1 MTCLASVGSGGGGV
15 EVRFRKLPWLPGL
28 LDFVSVKG
36 SLPLLGLTLPIVDLF
51 GEMAADFVSMPTEVM
66 ICFGFISLS
75 SSSAD
80 NNVCVPS
87 VVDSYGRFVSDASFG
102 FCNSSVVGGSAFA
115 SIGWNGRLAFFGG
128 GVSSFC

>member
-1 MTCLASVGSGGGGV
+1 MV
-15 EVRFRKLPWLPGL
+15 VRFRKLPWLPGL

-36 SLPLLGLTLPIVDLF
+36 SLPLLGLTLPNVSLI
-51 GEMAADFVSMPTEVM
+51 GEVGADFGSMPTEVM

-75 SSSAD
+75 SSPAD

-87 VVDSYGRFVSDASFG
+87 VVESYGRFFDDAGFG
-102 FCNSSVVGGSAFA
+102 FRNSSVAGSSAFG
-115 SIGWNGRLAFFGG
+115 SIGWNGRLGSFGG